1 MVADELTCVFSSIL
15 EAGLEGGLQPA
26 IAVDT
31 NKMLVKHLFMIT
43 GDIIAFLS
51 KKYCYIGNT
60 TCCWFFRQVSSV
72 LNKYCIVNFVCG

>member
-1 MVADELTCVFSSIL
+1 MVADELTWALCSTF

-31 NKMLVKHLFMIT
+31 NKTPVKHLFMIT

-60 TCCWFFRQVSSV
+60 TCCWFFRQLLSV
-72 LNKYCIVNFVCG
+72 LIIASVD